1 MGCGMNVVFYWK
13 KAVCIGVKIDMQYVE
28 GIGIY
33 SIKILM
39 KIINIK

>member
-1 MGCGMNVVFYWK
+1 MNVVFYWK
-13 KAVCIGVKIDMQYVE
+13 KIVHIGIKIDMQYME

-39 KIINIK
+39 RIINIK